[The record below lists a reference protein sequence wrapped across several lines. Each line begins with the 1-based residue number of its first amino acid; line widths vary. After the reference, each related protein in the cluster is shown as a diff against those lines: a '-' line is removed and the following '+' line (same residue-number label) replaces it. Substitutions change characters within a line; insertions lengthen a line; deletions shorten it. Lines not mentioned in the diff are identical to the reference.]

1 MLSVTDLIVWSVGV
15 AVRRWAASGGF
26 LQDRTELST
35 PLNSLKR
42 LTEGVH
48 IYQKGSSPY
57 DGVVFHETPL
67 ALLFFSFVRE
77 NLPDWI
83 PGLCILGDLL
93 TSFILSRLG
102 KAAARSF
109 LSKQDK
115 ELVNYHSEATP
126 LLLPASISNTL
137 PRILS
142 ISYLFNP
149 YIVANCAAHTTTV
162 WSNLLLA
169 SCLLAM
175 MECRRVPAC
184 LALALATYQSLYP
197 GMLLLPLCLQLAS
210 HECGS
215 LRWSQAKGSYLYT
228 VAIFSAFFTG
238 LLFISAEI
246 SGSWDFLNSTFGFIL
261 SVPELTPNMGLFW
274 YFFTEMFEHFRLFF
288 VAVFQL
294 NTVVYCVPLAIRF
307 SDRPLLL
314 SVVMVA
320 LIAVF
325 KSYPSL
331 GDVGFYLALLPLF
344 AHLLPFMKQTFII
357 GCMFLATTV
366 LAPIAWQL
374 WIYNNSANANYY
386 FAINLV
392 FGSSQ
397 IFLITDLVFAHVKRQ
412 FYLEKGFSV
421 LEEEAPNGKKPILQ
435 LK

>member
-1 MLSVTDLIVWSVGV
+1 MLSVTDVIICSVAV
-15 AVRRWAASGGF
+15 AVRRWAAAGGI
-26 LQDRTELST
+26 LEERTELST

-57 DGVVFHETPL
+57 EGVIFHETPL
-67 ALLFFSFVRE
+67 ALVFFSFIGQ
-77 NLPDWI
+77 NLPSSAI
-83 PGLCILGDLL
+83 HGLCILGDLI
-93 TSFILSRLG
+93 TSFLLAKLG
-102 KAAARSF
+102 KAAAKSF
-109 LSKQDK
+109 LSHQKK
-115 ELVNYHSEATP
+115 ELANYHSEASP
-126 LLLPASISNTL
+126 LLLPHNLSDTL

-169 SCLLAM
+169 SALLGM
-175 MECRRVPAC
+175 MSCRRLFAC

-210 HECGS
+210 QECGS
-215 LRWSQAKGSYLYT
+215 LSWSKAKGSYLYT
-228 VAIFSAFFTG
+228 IGVFGAIFTG
-238 LLFISAEI
+238 LLLISVEI

-288 VAVFQL
+288 VCTFQL
-294 NTVVYCVPLAIRF
+294 NTVVYCLPLCIRF

-314 SVVMVA
+314 SVIMVA

-421 LEEEAPNGKKPILQ
+421 LDEETNGKKPILQ

>member
-1 MLSVTDLIVWSVGV
+1 MLSLTDAIVCSVAV
-15 AVRRWAASGGF
+15 AVRRWAATGGF
-26 LQDRTELST
+26 LEDRTELST

-48 IYQKGSSPY
+48 IYQKGHSPY
-57 DGVVFHETPL
+57 DGVIFHETPL
-67 ALLFFSFVRE
+67 ALVFFSFLGD
-77 NLPDWI
+77 NLPGFTN
-83 PGLCILGDLL
+83 GLCILGDLV

-102 KAAARSF
+102 AASAKAF
-109 LSKQDK
+109 LCAQDK
-115 ELVNYHSEATP
+115 ELVNYHPEAAP
-126 LLLPASISNTL
+126 LHLPSTLTATL
-137 PRILS
+137 PRLLS

-169 SCLLAM
+169 CALLGM
-175 MECRRVPAC
+175 MESRRLFAC

-197 GMLLLPLCLQLAS
+197 GMLLLPLCLQLAN

-215 LRWSQAKGSYLYT
+215 LSWSRAKGSYLYT
-228 VAIFSAFFTG
+228 LSVFSAFFSG
-238 LLFISAEI
+238 LLAISAEI
-246 SGSWDFLNSTFGFIL
+246 SGSWNFLNSTFGFIL

-288 VAVFQL
+288 VATFQL
-294 NTVVYCVPLAIRF
+294 NTVVYCVPLSIRF

-314 SVVMVA
+314 SVVMIA

-344 AHLLPFMKQTFII
+344 AHLLPFTKQTFII

-421 LEEEAPNGKKPILQ
+421 LEEETQDGKKPSLQ